1 MVSVAVVR
9 NLTFPLLHQEGMS
22 ADTELTAWMPHAI
35 VFGAGGVRVVC
46 QLGVYVTLHDEGL
59 TAHVTDWYGCSGGAI
74 CAFFAALGVSS
85 RWVRDC
91 ISILDLQVIGKPAED
106 LVLDYMNSWGV
117 NSGEELVRFLGRI
130 ADTWEPG
137 ASAWTFADLARERPA
152 SRLHVIATNVTRGC
166 QVVFN
171 ATNTPDVCVLDA
183 VRASSGIP
191 LLFTPWRSAEGDLL
205 CDGAIIETY
214 PWSCVTDKNSA
225 LVIINTEKDVRQF
238 RSDFTLPPPT
248 SLPEYLTRI
257 FYTMRRGHVA
267 SLTPPKHWIAV
278 NNRDVSVFDFG
289 ITREKREALFAE
301 GEVAGRGW
309 IAFMRARRA
318 ATTQSP
324 HACDRPSTCA
334 SDHPGP
340 DRMSDSHQSQSRLP
354 QPYPSRDSHTPR
366 SRDRRWSL

>member
-1 MVSVAVVR
+1 MSV
-9 NLTFPLLHQEGMS
+9 E
-22 ADTELTAWMPHAI
+22 TELTAWMPHGI

-46 QLGVYVTLHDEGL
+46 QLGVYATLHDEGL
-59 TAHVTDWYGCSGGAI
+59 TTHVTDWYGCSGGAI
-74 CAFFAALGVSS
+74 CALFAALGVSS
-85 RWVRDC
+85 RWIRDC
-91 ISILDLQVIGKPAED
+91 IAILDLQLIGKPAED
-106 LVLDYMNSWGV
+106 LVLDYMNTWGV
-117 NSGEELVRFLGRI
+117 NSGDKLVQFLGRF

-152 SRLHVIATNVTRGC
+152 ARLHVIATNVTRC
-166 QVVFN
+166 RQAVFN
-171 ATNTPDVCVLDA
+171 ATNTPDMRILDA
-183 VRASSGIP
+183 VRASCGIP

-205 CDGAIIETY
+205 CDGAIIESY
-214 PWSCVTDKNSA
+214 PWSCVHEKDKT

-238 RSDFTLPPPT
+238 STDHVFAPPV

-278 NNRDVSVFDFG
+278 NNRDVSIFDFG
-289 ITREKREALFAE
+289 ITREQREALFAE

-318 ATTQSP
+318 ATTQNQR
-324 HACDRPSTCA
+324 ACDSHCTLS
-334 SDHPGP
+334 SDRLSP
-340 DRMSDSHQSQSRLP
+340 DRMSDSPESRNPVPPL
-354 QPYPSRDSHTPR
+354 YPSRDLQTPR